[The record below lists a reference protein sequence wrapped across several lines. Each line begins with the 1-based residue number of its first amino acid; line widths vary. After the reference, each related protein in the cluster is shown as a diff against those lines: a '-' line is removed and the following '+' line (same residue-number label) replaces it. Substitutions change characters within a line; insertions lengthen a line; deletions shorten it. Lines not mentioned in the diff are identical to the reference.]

1 MNVINF
7 IRNSYVEFVNIIP
20 KRYNLNTIKSH
31 PVVLD
36 GYSYLDPKILFAIKK
51 NIKNGNKYIFDYE
64 GIHMSITCGN
74 TNSKLERF
82 LIFYT
87 CFLVYL
93 FKTKLNKSLAKL
105 DVTIICY
112 SAIKQTPNKKNQRLT
127 PYHIN
132 SGVTS
137 SSLDFADVLVYRKE
151 EVIKVLT
158 HELIHAFGLDA
169 KFISKKDEDFFNNY
183 FKLSSINTCKSV
195 TINESFTDSLA
206 CLINTIIYTHLQ
218 RPTNFDIAFKK
229 NIKKETTHII
239 NQAEKVLLYNG
250 YYLNKD
256 HKLENKNT
264 ICEHTHVISYY
275 VLKAVVYTDLNTFIN
290 LLSIN
295 NMSIDVSSYI
305 DFLYK
310 TLDHFEKISKLKRK
324 NRKNLNMT
332 ILNILHTLRE

>member
-1 MNVINF
+1 MDVINF
-7 IRNSYVEFVNIIP
+7 IRNSYIDFVNIIP
-20 KRYNLNTIKSH
+20 KRYNLNTINSYPIK
-31 PVVLD
+31 LD
-36 GYSYLDPKILFAIKK
+36 VSAFIDTKILFDIRNTIKT
-51 NIKNGNKYIFDYE
+51 GNKYIFDYE
-64 GIHMSITCGN
+64 GIHMSITCAN
-74 TNSKLERF
+74 ANIKLERF

-93 FKTKLNKSLAKL
+93 FKTKLNKPLTKL

-112 SAIKQTPNKKNQRLT
+112 SGKKTSPNKNNQPLT
-127 PYHIN
+127 SYHVN

-137 SSLDFADVLVYRKE
+137 SSIDYADVLIYRKE
-151 EVIKVLT
+151 EVVKVLT

-169 KFISKKDEDFFNNY
+169 KFISEKEEAFFNNY
-183 FKLSSINTCKSV
+183 FKLSTNNTCKSV

-218 RPTNFDIAFKK
+218 RPINFDIALQK
-229 NIKKETTHII
+229 NIKKETIHIL

-256 HKLENKNT
+256 HKLDNKNN

-275 VLKAVVYTDLNTFIN
+275 VLKAVVYTDLNAFIH

-295 NMSIDVSSYI
+295 HMSIDVPSYI
-305 DFLYK
+305 DFIHK
-310 TLDHFEKISKLKRK
+310 TLYHFEKFSELKRK
-324 NRKNLNMT
+324 NTKNLNMT
-332 ILNILHTLRE
+332 ILNVLHTLRV